1 MSENPEEMI
10 WRKLKNKWIRYEEA
24 KKGNNIQDME
34 KHLKEI
40 RANLRILGILP
51 LKKFRKTEDPQKIE
65 KMIKKL
71 CLPRTLYL

>member
-10 WRKLKNKWIRYEEA
+10 WRKLKNEWISYEEA

-51 LKKFRKTEDPQKIE
+51 PKKVCKNPKTH
-65 KMIKKL
+65 KKHK
-71 CLPRTLYL
+71 R

>member
-10 WRKLKNKWIRYEEA
+10 WRKLKNEWISYEEA
-24 KKGNNIQDME
+24 KKENNIQDME

-51 LKKFRKTEDPQKIE
+51 PKKFRKNQKTH
-65 KMIKKL
+65 KKQK
-71 CLPRTLYL
+71 R

>member
-10 WRKLKNKWIRYEEA
+10 WRKLKNEWIRYEEA

-51 LKKFRKTEDPQKIE
+51 SKKVRKNLKTHKKQK
-65 KMIKKL
+65 
-71 CLPRTLYL
+71 R